1 MKIIIAGAGEV
12 GTHLA
17 KMLSNEEQ
25 DIILVDSDQERLDLI
40 DSNYN
45 LMTYNGSISSISTMR
60 NVGVEDADLYVA
72 VTPFETR
79 NISTCAIAK
88 RLGAQ
93 RTVARIDNY
102 EFMEPA
108 NRKLL
113 SQIGVDNLIYP
124 EHLAA
129 QELITALEH
138 NWTRNWAELA
148 GGRLLLLSVRIR
160 TECALTGKPLKDLS
174 LHGEHAFHVAAIKR
188 HHETIIPGGDD
199 SIEIGDIVFF
209 VTFEKDA
216 DVLRS
221 LCGKTKF
228 QIRNVIIMGGT
239 RIAVRFALES
249 HGRFHIKIIDK
260 SRAVCESLA
269 SQVPDCDIEFGDARD
284 IDTLRDNNISSYDAF
299 VALSDSSETNIL
311 SCLTSKEFGIRKT
324 VAEVENLQFIAQAE
338 NLNIG
343 TIINKKLIASSRIFK
358 LLLDADEASSKCFAL
373 ADAEVAELIVRP
385 HAKILRRPVRD
396 LHLPYGMTLAAII
409 HDNKCSLVTGNT
421 QFSPGDGAVVFCLNG
436 NISKVEHW
444 FS

>member
-25 DIILVDSDQERLDLI
+25 DIILVDSDQERLDII
-40 DSNYN
+40 DANYN
-45 LMTYNGSISSISTMR
+45 LMTYNGSISSISTMHD
-60 NVGVEDADLYVA
+60 VGVDDADLYVA

-88 RLGAQ
+88 RLGAR
-93 RTVARIDNY
+93 RTVARIDNF
-102 EFMEPA
+102 EFLEPA

-113 SQIGVDNLIYP
+113 SEIGVDNLIYP

-129 QELITALEH
+129 QELLTALEH

-148 GGRLLLLSVRIR
+148 GGKLLLLSVRLR
-160 TECALTGKPLKDLS
+160 KECYLTGKPLKDLA

-188 HHETIIPGGDD
+188 NHETIIPGGND
-199 SIEIGDIVFF
+199 EILLGDIVFF

-216 DVLRS
+216 DFLRG

-239 RIAVRFALES
+239 RIAQRFVLES
-249 HGRFHIKIIDK
+249 KGRFHIKIIDK
-260 SRAVCESLA
+260 NRAVCEKLA
-269 SQVPDCDIEFGDARD
+269 SKLPHTEIEWGDARD
-284 IDTLRDNNISSYDAF
+284 IDTLRENNLSSYDAF

-311 SCLTSKEFGIRKT
+311 ACLTAKEFGIRKT
-324 VAEVENLQFIAQAE
+324 VAEVENLQFIGQAE

-343 TIINKKLIASSRIFK
+343 TLINKKLIASSRIFK
-358 LLLDADEASSKCFAL
+358 LLLDADESNSKCFAL
-373 ADAEVAELIVRP
+373 ADAEVAELTVKP
-385 HAKILRRPVRD
+385 HSKILRKPVRD

-409 HDNKCSLVTGNT
+409 HDGDCQLVTGAT
-421 QFSPGDGAVVFCLNG
+421 QFAPGDGAVVFCLNG
-436 NISKVEHW
+436 NINQVEHW